1 VLSMATGRIR
11 RTARRGLAVLLLGWL
26 AALAGTVLTAPAA
39 GAAPSATVEIRD
51 VTPPVVSVDAGG
63 SVTFVNRIQD
73 KRVQVGLGPLSVTDV
88 TVTTEVALRL
98 PSGTRVLQPGQS
110 VSERFDSSCVT
121 CAITYTYRA
130 QSGPGLTDALL
141 GQAVASLPGL
151 PVGVP
156 FVVNT
161 ILPSLPDLPSV
172 NLPSPP
178 PVTVPLPLPAP
189 GQPAPPA
196 GGGLVAQPVPPSVLP
211 AQQPAPQSIGGTPYS
226 YDTGSGGARMSPV
239 DSAVAA
245 AFDPSRFAATA
256 GAADSRRSAV
266 PSGGSGGAAGT
277 YDGASVP
284 VFGRLA
290 GLDAPDIAEETAAGA
305 DVAAGAGPSLP
316 LAALVA
322 VVALAS
328 TTAGLVRTHLAG
340 R

>member
-1 VLSMATGRIR
+1 MATGRIR

-26 AALAGTVLTAPAA
+26 AAVAGAALTAPAA

-73 KRVQVGLGPLSVTDV
+73 KRVQVGVGPLGVTDV
-88 TVTTEVALRL
+88 TVRTEVSLRL
-98 PSGTRVLQPGQS
+98 PSDVRVLQPGQS
-110 VSERFDSSCVT
+110 VTERFDASCVT

-141 GQAVASLPGL
+141 GQAVASLPDL

-161 ILPSLPDLPSV
+161 ILPVLPDLPSV
-172 NLPSPP
+172 NIPSVPSIN
-178 PVTVPLPLPAP
+178 PVPPLPPEP
-189 GQPAPPA
+189 PAPPVD
-196 GGGLVAQPVPPSVLP
+196 GPDDPGTTDPQRT
-211 AQQPAPQSIGGTPYS
+211 QEPAPQSVGGTPYS
-226 YDTGSGGARMSPV
+226 YDLGGGVRMTPV

-245 AFDPSRFAATA
+245 AFDPSRFAATS
-256 GAADSRRSAV
+256 GGADSEGARRSAV
-266 PSGGSGGAAGT
+266 AAGGSGGAAGT

-290 GLDAPDIAEETAAGA
+290 GLDSPDIAEETAAA
-305 DVAAGAGPSLP
+305 EDVAAGAAAGRALP

-328 TTAGLVRTHLAG
+328 TTAALVRTHLA
-340 R
+340 RR